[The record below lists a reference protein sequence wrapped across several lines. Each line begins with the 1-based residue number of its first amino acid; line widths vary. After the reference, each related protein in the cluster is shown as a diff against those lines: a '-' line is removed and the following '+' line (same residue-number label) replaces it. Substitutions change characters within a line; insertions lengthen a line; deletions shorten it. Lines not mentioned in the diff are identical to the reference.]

1 MPKPAN
7 VPSLEQRVS
16 ALREIF
22 PILPLSEPQAL
33 FTRKG
38 RGESVVPRLYY
49 QISGNGNIDASARV
63 AQMLGTTQA
72 LVDAEYGFVDDA
84 PSVDARLVTREILEG
99 LTPPERI
106 LEFPEFALHN
116 DSDGAPTALWW
127 YLMLPVLT
135 PELDTAFASA
145 QLNGK
150 FGAEDFWWIAKKA
163 GGGWTVE
170 AVPSR

>member
-1 MPKPAN
+1 MPRPAN

-22 PILPLSEPQAL
+22 PFLPLTEPRPL
-33 FTRKG
+33 FTRTG
-38 RGESVVPRLYY
+38 RGDSVVPRLYY
-49 QISGNGNIDASARV
+49 QVSANGNIDASARV
-63 AQMLGTTQA
+63 AQMLGTSQA
-72 LVDAEYGFVDDA
+72 LVDAEYGFDDDA
-84 PSVDARLVTREILEG
+84 PSVDARLVTLEILGG
-99 LTPPERI
+99 LTRPERI

-135 PELDTAFASA
+135 PELDTAFVPA

-150 FGAEDFWWIAKKA
+150 FGAEDFWWMAKKT
-163 GGGWTVE
+163 GGGWTLD
-170 AVPSR
+170 AGPSR

>member
-1 MPKPAN
+1 MPRPADI
-7 VPSLEQRVS
+7 PSLEQRAS

-22 PILPLSEPQAL
+22 PFLPLSEPRAL
-33 FTRKG
+33 FTHKG
-38 RGESVVPRLYY
+38 RGETVVPRLYY
-49 QISGNGNIDASARV
+49 QISVSGNIDGSARV
-63 AQMLGTTQA
+63 AQMLGTTDA
-72 LVDAEYGFVDDA
+72 LVVAEYGFVDGA
-84 PSVDARLVTREILEG
+84 PSVDTSLVTREILQG

-135 PELDTAFASA
+135 PELDTAFVSA

-150 FGAEDFWWIAKKA
+150 FGAEDFWWIAKKV

-170 AVPSR
+170 AVPPR